1 MIGSRIRVKAK
12 ALKSK
17 NKPDSKKESGVA
29 LISVL
34 LIFAIAA
41 ILATRMMSQGSIQA
55 ERAGGYQQ
63 QQQLEA
69 YARGG
74 ESYAIALLKEDWQQ
88 DQAAGDKAY
97 DHPSEPW
104 GQLDRFALDASDAA
118 EEGDNLRIRILP
130 LDGYFNI
137 NNLLK
142 NENEHTDARHL
153 SGLRRLLAANQ
164 IPEVLADQALDWIDS
179 NNIPTGLTGAEDNDY
194 LLQKPAY
201 RTADQYLL
209 DTDELMLLTAAL
221 PQNRYRMSELLV
233 ALPAHTPLNLNAAN
247 PEALAALLA
256 MSVDQATQLLGGIEY
271 TPVVSVNDFLA
282 ARSLDAGLAELFSIR
297 SQYFMVTSQVDWL
310 EQRLALTT
318 LLHRDLESG
327 KITILQRRF
336 QPVSQQRFSR
346 EVKQ

>member
-1 MIGSRIRVKAK
+1 MNARPHLQTNTCLLSARH
-12 ALKSK
+12 
-17 NKPDSKKESGVA
+17 KKESGVA

-41 ILATRMMSQGSIQA
+41 IMATRMMSQGSIEA
-55 ERAGGYQQ
+55 ERATAYQR

-74 ESYAIALLKEDWQQ
+74 ESYAIALLKDDWQQ

-118 EEGDNLRIRILP
+118 SEDDYLRIRILP
-130 LDGYFNI
+130 LDGFFNI

-142 NENEHTDARHL
+142 QENDHTDARYL
-153 SGLRRLLAANQ
+153 SGLRRLLAENQ

-209 DTDELMLLTAAL
+209 DTDELLLLTAAL
-221 PQNRYRMSELLV
+221 PQNRYQMSELLV
-233 ALPAHTPLNLNAAN
+233 GLPAHTPLNLNAAN
-247 PEALAALLA
+247 PEALAAVLA
-256 MSVDQATQLLGGIEY
+256 VSADQAKQMLAGVEY
-271 TPVVSVNDFLA
+271 TPIVSVEEFLL
-282 ARSLDAGLAELFSIR
+282 ARSMDVALAELFSIR
-297 SQYFMVTSQVDWL
+297 SQYFMITAQVDWL
-310 EQRLALTT
+310 EQRSALTT
-318 LLHRDLESG
+318 LVHRNLETG
-327 KITILQRRF
+327 TIDILQRRLL
-336 QPVSQQRFSR
+336 PVSPQRFSR
-346 EVKQ
+346 EAKE

>member
-1 MIGSRIRVKAK
+1 MVMISRSSTQAAYVHRQR
-12 ALKSK
+12 
-17 NKPDSKKESGVA
+17 GVA

-55 ERAGGYQQ
+55 ERTGYYQQ

-69 YARGG
+69 YVMGG

-88 DQAAGDKAY
+88 DQSAGDQAY

-104 GQLDRFALDASDAA
+104 GQLDRFALDASDASA
-118 EEGDNLRIRILP
+118 EGDNLRIRILP
-130 LDGYFNI
+130 LDGFFNI

-194 LLQKPAY
+194 LLQTPAY

-221 PQNRYRMSELLV
+221 PQDRYRMGELLV
-233 ALPAHTPLNLNAAN
+233 ALPDATQMNINTAN
-247 PEALAALLA
+247 PEALGAILGRTTEQAKQMLA
-256 MSVDQATQLLGGIEY
+256 GIEY
-271 TPVVSVNDFLA
+271 TPVISVAEFLA
-282 ARSLDAGLAELFSIR
+282 ARSLDAGLAELFSTR
-297 SQYFMVTSQVDWL
+297 SRFFMITTQVDWQ
-310 EQRLALTT
+310 EARFGLTT
-318 LLHRDLESG
+318 LLERDPESG
-327 KITILQRRF
+327 EISILQRRF
-336 QPVSQQRFSR
+336 QPVPGQRFMRQAEDLS
-346 EVKQ
+346 Q

>member
-1 MIGSRIRVKAK
+1 MMNFQAIPLNR
-12 ALKSK
+12 KSLRQPG
-17 NKPDSKKESGVA
+17 NTKESGVA

-55 ERAGGYQQ
+55 ERAGAYQQ

-69 YARGG
+69 YVRGG
-74 ESYAIALLKEDWQQ
+74 ESYAVALLKEDWLQ
-88 DQAAGDKAY
+88 DQTAGDQAY

-104 GQLDRFALDASDAA
+104 GQLDRFAMDASDAA
-118 EEGDNLRIRILP
+118 SEADNLRIRILP
-130 LDGYFNI
+130 LDGFFNI

-142 NENEHTDARHL
+142 KENEHTDARYL

-221 PQNRYRMSELLV
+221 PQNRYRMGELMV
-233 ALPAHTPLNLNAAN
+233 ALPDHTPLNLNTAN
-247 PEALAALLA
+247 PEALAAVLA
-256 MSVDQATQLLGGIEY
+256 MSVDQAKQMLAGVEY
-271 TPVVSVNDFLA
+271 TPVTSVNEFLS
-282 ARSLDAGLAELFSIR
+282 ARSMDVALAELFSIR
-297 SQYFMVTSQVDWL
+297 SQYFMITSQVDWL
-310 EQRLALTT
+310 EQRMALTT
-318 LLHRDLESG
+318 LLYRNPETGEID
-327 KITILQRRF
+327 ILQRRF

-346 EVKQ
+346 ESKE